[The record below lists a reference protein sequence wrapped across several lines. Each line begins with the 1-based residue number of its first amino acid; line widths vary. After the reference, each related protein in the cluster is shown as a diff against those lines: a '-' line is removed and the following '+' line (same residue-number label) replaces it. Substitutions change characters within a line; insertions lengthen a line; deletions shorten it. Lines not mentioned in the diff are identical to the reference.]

1 MSAIQTIRIF
11 FTLPAFAVILAA
23 ALFTSFLTPIA
34 SAESTTW
41 QKFIQEKC
49 GGKSADA
56 AERCSA
62 NLEDKLKEKC
72 GREKDTDEYIT
83 CWRKFIRNNGGKAP
97 GSSTPF
103 ETEESAPTGTGTG
116 STCGGVETS
125 IIKCDADNSGGTR
138 SNGLW
143 QLLLIV
149 VNILTA
155 GIGIVAVGGIVYAAV
170 LYTTAGDKADQV
182 KQAVDIIV
190 NVVIGLILF
199 ALMWS
204 LLNFIVPG
212 GVFN

>member
-1 MSAIQTIRIF
+1 MNIKQIPLGI
-11 FTLPAFAVILAA
+11 TLATLFALSGLFALVQPPSSVYAA
-23 ALFTSFLTPIA
+23 NTKEITCVDGETVTARKGMKP
-34 SAESTTW
+34 
-41 QKFIQEKC
+41 
-49 GGKSADA
+49 D
-56 AERCSA
+56 
-62 NLEDKLKEKC
+62 EDKLD
-72 GREKDTDEYIT
+72 RKDYNHA
-83 CWRKFIRNNGGKAP
+83 CRNNDGYEPASTGG
-97 GSSTPF
+97 G
-103 ETEESAPTGTGTG
+103 TGTGTGSG

-138 SNGLW
+138 NNGLW

-155 GIGIVAVGGIVYAAV
+155 GIGIVAVGGIVYGAV

>member
-1 MSAIQTIRIF
+1 MNIKQIPLGI
-11 FTLPAFAVILAA
+11 TLATLFALSGLFALVQPSSSVYAA
-23 ALFTSFLTPIA
+23 NSKEIT
-34 SAESTTW
+34 
-41 QKFIQEKC
+41 C
-49 GGKSADA
+49 ADGETVTA
-56 AERCSA
+56 RKGMKP
-62 NLEDKLKEKC
+62 DKEKLDN
-72 GREKDTDEYIT
+72 KDFNHA
-83 CWRKFIRNNGGKAP
+83 CRNNDGYDPDTEP
-97 GSSTPF
+97 G
-103 ETEESAPTGTGTG
+103 GTG
-116 STCGGVETS
+116 STSGNTCGGVETS

-138 SNGLW
+138 NNGLW

-155 GIGIVAVGGIVYAAV
+155 GIGIVAVGGIVYGSV

-190 NVVIGLILF
+190 NVVIGLVLF